1 MNYEYNR
8 HDNYKDKNHEFINA
22 YLNDERKITTRK
34 GLCKNIFEI
43 LHYTENAQL
52 KLQIGKILLNYTN
65 VYDSIWGSYIDLAE
79 IPRAICKAIRT
90 NYKINKGDIK
100 INKTLKKEADKAY
113 NKEVKLY
120 YKKQAE
126 KLFDSSL
133 EL

>member
-22 YLNDERKITTRK
+22 YLNEERKITTRK

-43 LHYTENAQL
+43 LHYTENPQL
-52 KLQIGKILLNYTN
+52 KLKIGKILLNYTN

-79 IPRAICKAIRT
+79 IPREICKAIKT
-90 NYKINKGDIK
+90 NYKINKGEIK
-100 INKTLKKEADKAY
+100 NNKTLEKEENKAY
-113 NKEVKLY
+113 NKEVKLF

-126 KLFDSSL
+126 NLFDSSL